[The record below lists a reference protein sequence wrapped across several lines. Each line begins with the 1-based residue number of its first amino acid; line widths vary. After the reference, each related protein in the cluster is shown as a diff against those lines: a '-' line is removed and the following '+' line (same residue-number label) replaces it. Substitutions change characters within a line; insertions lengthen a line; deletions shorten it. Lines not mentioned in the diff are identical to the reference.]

1 MEEMNEREIKIVKKS
16 TLYDIRLIF
25 SSSDKTEYTKDE
37 ILQIL
42 DDVALAKE
50 QE

>member
-1 MEEMNEREIKIVKKS
+1 MEETNEREIKIVKKS

>member
-1 MEEMNEREIKIVKKS
+1 MNEREIKIVKKS

>member
-25 SSSDKTEYTKDE
+25 SSSDKTEYTREE
-37 ILQIL
+37 ILEIL
-42 DDVALAKE
+42 DNVALAKD